1 MLIFKDK
8 ISGDEMF
15 TDSSKY
21 KLVDDCIYE
30 IECHHVTR
38 KQGEIQ
44 LDGANPSAEE
54 VDEGTD
60 ENVESGLDLVLNMR
74 LTETCFTKADYKN
87 YLKTYTKA
95 LQEKWKEEGKS
106 AEEIDDAKGKLTTA
120 VKKVLPKL
128 DDYQFFI
135 GESCNAEGIVGLL
148 EYREQDG
155 GGEKAVMMFFKH
167 GLDEEKMV
175 RCSCFV
181 VTFLLLQ

>member
-1 MLIFKDK
+1 MLLFKDK

-21 KLVDDCIYE
+21 KLVDDCIFE
-30 IECHHVTR
+30 VECQHVTR

-54 VDEGTD
+54 LDEGTD
-60 ENVESGLDLVLNMR
+60 ESVESGLDLVLNM
-74 LTETCFTKADYKN
+74 LLVETGFSKADYKN

-106 AEEIDDAKGKLTTA
+106 AEEIEDAKAKLTAA

-128 DDYQFFI
+128 DDYQFFL

-148 EYREQDG
+148 EYREKPG
-155 GGEKAVMMFFKH
+155 GGETAVMMFFKL
-167 GLDEEKMV
+167 GLDEEKM
-175 RCSCFV
+175 
-181 VTFLLLQ
+181 